1 MTTEENRFHSALENA
16 FQEGYN
22 SFKSC
27 IRFYGLFHVSFISFS
42 CMQLLSF
49 LLFFSY
55 FSKSLMAAFGLAL
68 FFLTLFSYFVL
79 LFFFQAKKPQQLLT
93 IRARFCETSQSL
105 LHLSK
110 EDPQALLTVSRALEE
125 FALFLSKKEP
135 SFYASSFTLKA
146 FLPLALKF
154 KIWLHW
160 KDFLQMK
167 QLFFQQ
173 SIEIIISLIK
183 KAPTD
188 LELHACLAESYT
200 KLCKLYVHPQKM
212 QMESVLPWISPEYS
226 SSFMH
231 EPFLLY
237 SGKAIEEFKI
247 LEDLAPKDPWVL
259 AHLAEI
265 YRLQERAEEEIRHC
279 EELLKL
285 TPDNGELLFQLGVL
299 YFKEGYSAKGLKMYE
314 LLQNDSSEKAGKLIQ
329 YYN

>member
-1 MTTEENRFHSALENA
+1 MTTDENRFHAAPEHA
-16 FQEGYN
+16 FQEGYDA
-22 SFKSC
+22 FKSC
-27 IRFYGLFHVSFISFS
+27 IRFYGLFHISFISFL
-42 CMQLLSF
+42 CMQLLCF

-55 FSKSLMAAFGLAL
+55 FSKSLTAAFGLAL

-93 IRARFCETSQSL
+93 IRSRFCETCHSL
-105 LHLSK
+105 LNLSQ
-110 EDPQALLTVSRALEE
+110 EDPQALLRVSKALEE
-125 FALFLSKKEP
+125 FALFLSKKEL
-135 SFYASSFTLKA
+135 SFYASSFTIKS
-146 FLPLALKF
+146 FVPLALKF

-160 KDFLQMK
+160 KNFLQMK
-167 QLFFQQ
+167 ELFFQQ

-183 KAPTD
+183 RAPTD

-212 QMESVLPWISPEYS
+212 QTDGVLPWISPEYS

-231 EPFLLY
+231 EQFLLY

-247 LEDLAPKDPWVL
+247 LEDLAPKDPWIL

-265 YRLQERAEEEIRHC
+265 YRLQEKAEEEIRHC

-299 YFKEGYSAKGLKMYE
+299 YFKEGYSAKGLKMYK
-314 LLQNDSSEKAGKLIQ
+314 LLQNNSSEKAVKLIEH
-329 YYN
+329 YN